1 MIPEISVI
9 IPNWNGR
16 PYLEKCLSSLKNQGF
31 PSYEVIVV
39 DNGSTDGSVQFIQN
53 HPLKAR
59 VIAFKENKG
68 FVKAVNEGI
77 QRARGRYVLLLNN
90 DVEADP
96 RLLRHLHEAITA
108 SDDADFFACRMMD
121 FRRRELIDGLGD
133 GFPRKG
139 KAFRIGHGTKY
150 GPPFNRRRRVFGA
163 CAGAAFYKKA
173 LFERVGLFDEDFFA
187 YHEDADWNLRAN
199 LMGYRC
205 FSLPQAVVYHI
216 GSSSTGSLI
225 NEFTVFYNI
234 RNMIN
239 VIAKNM
245 PTGLLVKYLPR
256 ILWGQVESFFRYCV
270 LGGYWRPYFT
280 GLFDAMKLSGR
291 MVKKRAEIQGK
302 RSISD
307 SQLEQLFIASERE
320 RKGQNQSGRASEA
333 NDN

>member
-1 MIPEISVI
+1 MSTEISVI

-39 DNGSTDGSVQFIQN
+39 DNGSTDGSVESIQN
-53 HPLKAR
+53 HSLKAR

-68 FVKAVNEGI
+68 FAKAVNEGI
-77 QRARGRYVLLLNN
+77 KRARGRYVLLLNN

-121 FRRRELIDGLGD
+121 FQRRKLIDGLGD

-150 GPPFNRRRRVFGA
+150 GPPFSRRRRVFGA

-187 YHEDADWNLRAN
+187 YHEDADWNFRAN

-205 FSLPQAVVYHI
+205 FSLPQAVVYHM
-216 GSSSTGSLI
+216 GSSSTGGLI

-245 PTGLLVKYLPR
+245 PAGLLVKYLPR

-270 LGGYWRPYFT
+270 LGGYWRPYFA
-280 GLFDAMKLSGR
+280 GLCEAIKLSGR
-291 MVKKRAEIQGK
+291 MVKKRGEIQEK

-320 RKGQNQSGRASEA
+320 RKGQTQSGRTSEA